1 MPSAVRLVIL
11 MVSPSMGVAGAMS
24 ATQSWK
30 GWPHRNFGFFA
41 WWFSPAWLKSVPLKE
56 KDEAMGLTSVLDIEG
71 LQLQLGKW
79 DG

>member
-1 MPSAVRLVIL
+1 MLQGPCRQHR
-11 MVSPSMGVAGAMS
+11 AGKAGL
-24 ATQSWK
+24 AGT
-30 GWPHRNFGFFA
+30 GFFA

>member
-1 MPSAVRLVIL
+1 MPNAVCVVIL
-11 MVSPSMGVAGAMS
+11 MVSLGMGVTGTMP

-30 GWPHRNFGFFA
+30 GWPRRN
-41 WWFSPAWLKSVPLKE
+41 WILCLLVRSSLLRSVPLKE
-56 KDEAMGLTSVLDIEG
+56 KAEAMGLTSVLDMER